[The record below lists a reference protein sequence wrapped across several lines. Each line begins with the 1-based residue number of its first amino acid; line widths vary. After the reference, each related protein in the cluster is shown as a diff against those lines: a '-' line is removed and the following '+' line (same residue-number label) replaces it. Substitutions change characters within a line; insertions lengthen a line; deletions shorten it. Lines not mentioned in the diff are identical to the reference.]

1 MESFFCHRAFRG
13 HVKAEEATRAL
24 EALGLTGKEA
34 SAYTVL
40 LRAGVSTAQEVSR
53 TLGVQYPAVYRIL
66 QSLQAKGWIE
76 VSRER
81 PNRYRARAP
90 GIVSEEARQSRMD
103 DLAAAAE
110 VAARLEDLAGS
121 KARESDTDLW
131 IYKGIDSIGR
141 KLREVVL
148 TSRREV
154 LCVSPFPI
162 CEEVLRLVFDAV
174 GRSRR
179 PVRIVMNEA
188 NRAEAATL
196 ASLLGPT
203 AKVQFRFPARPL
215 PRTRIAHTFVFP
227 TDQEVFILNSF
238 YRDDRFIADK
248 LQGLW
253 VGDMDFVRIQLE
265 ATLQDLEETHPP
277 RRVAGAA

>member
-1 MESFFCHRAFRG
+1 
-13 HVKAEEATRAL
+13 
-24 EALGLTGKEA
+24 
-34 SAYTVL
+34 
-40 LRAGVSTAQEVSR
+40 
-53 TLGVQYPAVYRIL
+53 
-66 QSLQAKGWIE
+66 
-76 VSRER
+76 
-81 PNRYRARAP
+81 
-90 GIVSEEARQSRMD
+90 
-103 DLAAAAE
+103 
-110 VAARLEDLAGS
+110 
-121 KARESDTDLW
+121 
-131 IYKGIDSIGR
+131 
-141 KLREVVL
+141 
-148 TSRREV
+148 
-154 LCVSPFPI
+154 
-162 CEEVLRLVFDAV
+162 VFDAV